1 MCCHARQQLWRAEH
15 WLYVLSSVVHVSK
28 PIKAPY
34 GHTSYQW
41 GFGRQV
47 ASYHPRQ
54 VKPQDEEQRGA
65 LASQWDLPVF
75 PSLSLCNATIHLIQ
89 TFAHTSFLIPFVSQ
103 THMPR
108 WALAVTERPGEGK
121 KKAVAKKSPLPC
133 YYTHQTSLIRQQQN
147 FINRMDIIEWAC
159 YKWALSG
166 PYSATKWVFSV
177 QCSHLRHHA

>member
-1 MCCHARQQLWRAEH
+1 MHQSTLWSHFVSVRIWEASCKLPPQAGETTGWRAERSTGKP
-15 WLYVLSSVVHVSK
+15 VRPPCVS
-28 PIKAPY
+28 ISLTLRCH
-34 GHTSYQW
+34 HTSN
-41 GFGRQV
+41 
-47 ASYHPRQ
+47 PNLC
-54 VKPQDEEQRGA
+54 PQ
-65 LASQWDLPVF
+65 LLP
-75 PSLSLCNATIHLIQ
+75 H
-89 TFAHTSFLIPFVSQ
+89 SFCFS
-103 THMPR
+103 HMPR

-121 KKAVAKKSPLPC
+121 KKKAVAKKSRLPC